1 MPALTSVSAAEEPA
15 GPEPTTATRSVN
27 GLLPIYLVFLLMF
40 DGITDTD
47 LLAISPPP
55 VVMLCNTP

>member
-27 GLLPIYLVFLLMF
+27 GLPPIYLVFLYMS
-40 DGITDTD
+40 DGITVPDPETIFS
-47 LLAISPPP
+47 L
-55 VVMLCNTP
+55 